1 MHQSYSFFEFQFH
14 YSCWVNI
21 QSRKYENTLQKVKG
35 INGDIFSGVLVS
47 DSAQEKQVGSLYA
60 QYTGNSEDSD
70 DSGEDDDDTS
80 DDEDDEENESADTN
94 DENSYDR
101 NQLLDLDDEE
111 NNTEEGQETEQ
122 LDKTRGISPLFLAI
136 KENNQDCVKALLRSG
151 CNLDILA
158 EADSRQYVGPFEYAL
173 VRGYVSTAKML
184 LACGLTKNNM
194 NPVLLTM
201 AFDMLLTLNN
211 TDDMRRSGY
220 HSMMTNGSTGRGADL
235 VDWFIYQIKA
245 PPSLMILCRKVI
257 RGSMGRRVI
266 GAIPELVL
274 PKRLEDYVSLK
285 ELNDFWKILTGDK

>member
-1 MHQSYSFFEFQFH
+1 M
-14 YSCWVNI
+14 
-21 QSRKYENTLQKVKG
+21 
-35 INGDIFSGVLVS
+35 S

-60 QYTGNSEDSD
+60 QYTGNSEDSE
-70 DSGEDDDDTS
+70 DSEEDDDDTS
-80 DDEDDEENESADTN
+80 DDEDDEENESEDTN
-94 DENSYDR
+94 NPNSYDR
-101 NQLLDLDDEE
+101 NQLLDLDNEE
-111 NNTEEGQETEQ
+111 NNTEEGQEREQ

-136 KENNQDCVKALLRSG
+136 KENHQDCVKALLRSG

-158 EADSRQYVGPFEYAL
+158 EADSGQYFGPFEYAL

-201 AFDMLLTLNN
+201 AFDMLLTMNN
-211 TDDMRRSGY
+211 IDDIRGSGY
-220 HSMMTNGSTGRGADL
+220 RPTRTDGSTSRGADL
-235 VDWFIYQIKA
+235 VDWFIDQIKA
-245 PPSLMILCRKVI
+245 PPSLMILSRKVI

-285 ELNDFWKILTGDK
+285 ELNDF